1 MVNISTINCSN
12 ERSDFNQKLK
22 ELLNDNF
29 RYTREVNAHILYNFV
44 SPTNKLGEYDF
55 ILFVDIPYQK
65 GNYYRVLNKIYL
77 NTLAFAVRRF
87 EEPEVIDVDN
97 ECFYTEDGS
106 WEYIAEIES
115 DRQALRSFVYD
126 NIPNVKHFDI
136 AMIYLVNAPNCSK
149 EFQSNYLYF
158 NKEVNIGKVIL
169 DSIILTQNKD
179 GIAANC
185 ISYQD
190 KETPNDWSAFLTN
203 FIDISE
209 DHTHQG
215 ILTKKK
221 VDHITKKKT
230 GRLMEQ
236 ASLAIGNKLC
246 VIRGKAGT
254 GKTLALLR
262 LMYEQVRKG
271 EDAPKHNCRLLTF
284 NNMLVM
290 DLKMIMKSI
299 GDFTP
304 TKASISSLHKF
315 FYDIYKVSPVR
326 YLHMDSKKINALFNL
341 CMTRTLKFNSIMS
354 ILSREMNTLDINSL
368 IRVLDLEIIREGSR
382 IKSDERA
389 ECKEYQK
396 YLLGKKEMSYGDIS
410 KYAQEYVEYKRKTF
424 LENYY
429 RQEFL
434 NGYNVILEELYLI
447 FHNLDDFLNKY
458 NMKIAY
464 PADELRNT
472 KEFESRYQDL
482 YNQFLS
488 DAEQQLQSEYG
499 NYDDLIPNFMQTL
512 ENLDREA
519 ATAYMSKSIEEKK
532 QAFIDSIR
540 KIKRKVNWSKLILVD
555 EAQDCQVYEK
565 ALLLELNGSDNMVIA
580 TGGHDQLIRTAKEND
595 WSQLF
600 GRRLDAMQI
609 KLRSVSYRQ
618 KENIV
623 LFLNMFAEAFDIE
636 TRLSVPDETKN
647 SGKVIIDCRKFS
659 ENAIPLD
666 IINSLHLSGRD
677 MGCSNFE
684 NMMFL
689 LPQAGY
695 VKRTRSDDKDVVID
709 NNSTILINQASAQ
722 RSLSISLPI
731 GFKLIDGTVNDKRD
745 ALKNVGQDNTRCLL
759 YESCRGLEAW
769 NVMCIDLNDF
779 YYEKISSRDAEDYA
793 ETYAGGLFEEGKNK
807 YMALYASLWCY
818 MAMTRAIDTLYIKLS
833 NTNNSFSQTLLSAA
847 RCLSFIEI
855 LDGEYEE
862 SKPSFEQLSGNFE
875 LID

>member
-1 MVNISTINCSN
+1 MVHFSHINCSN
-12 ERSDFNQKLK
+12 ERMEYNQKFEK
-22 ELLNDNF
+22 LLNGVF
-29 RYTREVNAHILYNFV
+29 RYTKNVNAHVLYNFL
-44 SPTNKLGEYDF
+44 SPTNKLGEFDF
-55 ILFVDIPYQK
+55 VLFVDIPYEK
-65 GNYYRVLNKIYL
+65 GNYYRTTSKVYL
-77 NTLAFAVRRF
+77 NTLAIAVRKF
-87 EEPEVIDVDN
+87 YEPDVTDADN

-106 WEYIAEIES
+106 WEYLAEIES
-115 DRQALRSFVYD
+115 DRQALRSYVYD

-136 AMIYLVNAPNCSK
+136 TLLYLVKAPKCGKQFRNNHLCFNMGINLSEAIDNA
-149 EFQSNYLYF
+149 
-158 NKEVNIGKVIL
+158 
-169 DSIILTQNKD
+169 IISTQNKD
-179 GIAANC
+179 GVAADC
-185 ISYQD
+185 ITYKD
-190 KETPNDWSAFLTN
+190 KETPSGWSAFLTN

-209 DHTHQG
+209 EHTHQG

-221 VDHITKKKT
+221 VDQIKKKKIS
-230 GRLMEQ
+230 RLMEQ
-236 ASLAIGNKLC
+236 ASLTIGNKLC
-246 VIRGKAGT
+246 VIKGKAGT

-262 LMYEQVRKG
+262 LMYDQVRKG
-271 EDAPKHNCRLLTF
+271 DDAPKHNCRLLTF

-290 DLKMIMKSI
+290 DLKMIMKNI

-315 FYDIYKVSPVR
+315 FYDIYKASPVR

-341 CMTRTLKFNSIMS
+341 CMTRTLKFNSLMS
-354 ILSREMNTLDINSL
+354 ILSREMNTTDMNSL
-368 IRVLDLEIIREGSR
+368 IRTLDIEILREGSR

-396 YLLGKKEMSYGDIS
+396 YLLGKKEISYEGIS
-410 KYAQEYVEYKRKTF
+410 KYAQDYVEYKKKTF

-447 FHNLDDFLNKY
+447 FHSLDDFLNKY

-464 PADELRNT
+464 SADELRNT
-472 KEFESRYQDL
+472 KEFEGRYQEI
-482 YNQFLS
+482 YNQFLI
-488 DAEQQLQSEYG
+488 DAEKQLQNEYG
-499 NYDDLIPNFMQTL
+499 NYDDLIPNFMQKL

-519 ATAYMSKSIEEKK
+519 ATAYTNKSIEEKK

-540 KIKRKVNWSKLILVD
+540 SIKRKVNWSKLILVD

-565 ALLLELNGSDNMVIA
+565 ALLLELNGSDNTVIA
-580 TGGHDQLIRTAKEND
+580 TGGHDQLIRTAQEND

-600 GRRLDAMQI
+600 GRRLDAEKI
-609 KLRSVSYRQ
+609 TLRSVSYRQ
-618 KENIV
+618 KGNIV
-623 LFLNMFAEAFDIE
+623 LFLNIFAESFDIE
-636 TRLSVPDETKN
+636 TRMSVPDETTN
-647 SGKVIIDCRKFS
+647 SGKVIIDCRKFG

-666 IINSLHLSGRD
+666 IIKSLHLSGRD

-695 VKRTRSDDKDVVID
+695 VRRMKSDDKDVVID
-709 NNSTILINQASAQ
+709 NNSTVLINNASTQ
-722 RSLSISLPI
+722 RSLSMNLPD
-731 GFKLIDGTVNDKRD
+731 GFKPIDGTVNDKRD

-769 NVMCIDLNDF
+769 NVMCMDLNDF
-779 YYEKISSRDAEDYA
+779 YYEKVSSKDAEEYA

-807 YMALYASLWCY
+807 YMAQYASRWCF

-833 NTNNSFSQTLLSAA
+833 NIHNSFSQTLLSAA
-847 RCLSFIEI
+847 KRLSFIEI
-855 LDGEYEE
+855 LDGEYAE
-862 SKPSFEQLSGNFE
+862 SKPSEMESVVF
-875 LID
+875 

>member
-1 MVNISTINCSN
+1 MVYFSPINCSN
-12 ERSDFNQKLK
+12 ERKEYNQKFEK
-22 ELLNDNF
+22 LLNGIF
-29 RYTREVNAHILYNFV
+29 QYTKNVNAHVLYNFL
-44 SPTNKLGEYDF
+44 SPTNKLGEFDF
-55 ILFVDIPYQK
+55 VLFIDIPYEK
-65 GNYYRVLNKIYL
+65 GNYYRTTSRVYL
-77 NTLAFAVRRF
+77 NTLAIAVRKF
-87 EEPEVIDVDN
+87 DEPEVIDADN

-106 WEYIAEIES
+106 WEYLAEIES
-115 DRQALRSFVYD
+115 DRQNLRSYVYE

-136 AMIYLVNAPNCSK
+136 AIIYVVKASKCDKQFRNNHLCFNMGIKLWEAIDNAIMS
-149 EFQSNYLYF
+149 
-158 NKEVNIGKVIL
+158 
-169 DSIILTQNKD
+169 TQNKD
-179 GIAANC
+179 GVAANC

-190 KETPNDWSAFLTN
+190 KETPNDWSDFIAR

-209 DHTHQG
+209 EHTQQG

-236 ASLAIGNKLC
+236 ASQAIGNKLC

-262 LMYEQVRKG
+262 LMYDQVRKG
-271 EDAPKHNCRLLTF
+271 DDAPKHNCRLLTF

-290 DLKMIMKSI
+290 DLNMIMKNI

-341 CMTRTLKFNSIMS
+341 CMTRTLKFNSLMS
-354 ILSREMNTLDINSL
+354 ILSREMNSADMNSL
-368 IRVLDLEIIREGSR
+368 IDALDTEILRKGSR
-382 IKSDERA
+382 IKTEERA

-396 YLLGKKEMSYGDIS
+396 YLLGKKNKQFGELSI
-410 KYAQEYVEYKRKTF
+410 YAQEYVEYKRKTF

-447 FHNLDDFLNKY
+447 FHSLDDFLNKY
-458 NMKIAY
+458 NMKMAY
-464 PADELRNT
+464 SADELRNT
-472 KEFESRYQDL
+472 EEFERKYQDV
-482 YNQFLS
+482 YNKFLN
-488 DAEQQLQSEYG
+488 DAEQQLQDEYG
-499 NYDDLIPNFMQTL
+499 NYDELVPNFMQTL

-519 ATAYMSKSIEEKK
+519 ANAYTSKSIEEQK
-532 QAFIDSIR
+532 QTFIDSIR
-540 KIKRKVNWSKLILVD
+540 KVKRKVNWSKLILVD
-555 EAQDCQVYEK
+555 EAQDCQVNEK
-565 ALLLELNGSDNMVIA
+565 ALLLELNGSDNTVIA
-580 TGGHDQLIRTAKEND
+580 TGGHDQLIRTAQEND

-600 GRRLDAMQI
+600 GKRLDAEKI
-609 KLRSVSYRQ
+609 TLRSVSYRQ

-623 LFLNMFAEAFDIE
+623 LFLNVFAESFAIE

-647 SGKVIIDCRKFS
+647 SGRVIIDCRKFG

-666 IINSLHLSGRD
+666 IINSLHLNGRD

-695 VKRTRSDDKDVVID
+695 VKRTKSDDKDVVID

-722 RSLSISLPI
+722 RSLSMSLPNN
-731 GFKLIDGTVNDKRD
+731 FKPIDGTVNDKRN

-769 NVMCIDLNDF
+769 NVMCMDFNDF
-779 YYEKISSRDAEDYA
+779 YYEKILSRDAEEYA
-793 ETYAGGLFEEGKNK
+793 ETLIGGLFEEGRDK
-807 YMALYASLWCY
+807 YMAQYASLWCF

-833 NTNNSFSQTLLSAA
+833 NTNNYFSQTLLKAA
-847 RCLSFIEI
+847 RSLSNIEI
-855 LDGEYEE
+855 LDGEYVPTER
-862 SKPSFEQLSGNFE
+862 
-875 LID
+875 